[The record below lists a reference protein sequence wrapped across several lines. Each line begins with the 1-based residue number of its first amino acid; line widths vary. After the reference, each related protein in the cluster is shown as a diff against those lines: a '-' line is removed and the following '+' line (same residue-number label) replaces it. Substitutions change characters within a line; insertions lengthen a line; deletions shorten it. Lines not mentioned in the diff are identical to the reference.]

1 MAGVHSALAPA
12 STSTAGVRPRRGSGV
27 AMQGRTTP
35 GSRPMR
41 SNADAMVAPV
51 LPADTM
57 AEALPSRTSSA
68 TRTREESFF
77 RRTPPAGSSS
87 MPMTSVQGTNSR
99 PKVSPTRSGGPTS
112 TMPTP
117 CSSEARRAPSTISPG
132 ARSPPMAST
141 ATGSV
146 ASVSGL
152 GRSPRRLKSVDLDRL
167 AAPVPAA
174 AGADHVG
181 SLGRLAVRAHAA
193 GGQVQTPRP
202 SQMAAAL
209 GLGLLLL
216 GDGHG
221 GTPTIDSG
229 AGALSDGAGPGAT
242 GYRST
247 SRLAPRG
254 SRGAT
259 QPHSPSLRFAPQ
271 WTHKPAQSSRHS
283 GAMGSS
289 RTTASRASSP
299 RSTVSSTIG

>member
-12 STSTAGVRPRRGSGV
+12 STRQGGVRPRRGSGV
-27 AMQGRTTP
+27 AMQGRTTL

-41 SNADAMVAPV
+41 SSADAMVAPV

-57 AEALPSRTSSA
+57 AEAFRSRTSSA
-68 TRTREESFF
+68 ARTREESFL

-87 MPMTSVQGTNSR
+87 MPMTSVQASNSR
-99 PKVSPTRSGGPTS
+99 PWVSPTSSGGPTKM
-112 TMPTP
+112 MPTP

-167 AAPVPAA
+167 APLVPAA
-174 AGADHVG
+174 AGADHVRR
-181 SLGRLAVRAHAA
+181 LGRLTVRAHAA

-202 SQMAAAL
+202 SQVAAAL

-216 GDGHG
+216 GNGHG
-221 GTPTIDSG
+221 ETPTIDSG
-229 AGALSDGAGPGAT
+229 ARALSDGAGPGET

-247 SRLAPRG
+247 SRLAHRG

-259 QPHSPSLRFAPQ
+259 QPQSPSLRLAP
-271 WTHKPAQSSRHS
+271 H
-283 GAMGSS
+283 
-289 RTTASRASSP
+289 
-299 RSTVSSTIG
+299 

>member
-1 MAGVHSALAPA
+1 
-12 STSTAGVRPRRGSGV
+12 
-27 AMQGRTTP
+27 MQGRTTP

-41 SNADAMVAPV
+41 SSADAMVAPV

-57 AEALPSRTSSA
+57 AAAFPSRTSSA
-68 TRTREESFF
+68 ARTREESFL

-87 MPMTSVQGTNSR
+87 MPMTSVQASSSR
-99 PKVSPTRSGGPTS
+99 PWVSPTSSGGPTS

-117 CSSEARRAPSTISPG
+117 CSSDARRAPSTISPG

-167 AAPVPAA
+167 ATLVPAA

-181 SLGRLAVRAHAA
+181 CLGGLAVRAHAA
-193 GGQVQTPRP
+193 GRPFQTPRS
-202 SQMAAAL
+202 SQVTAAL

-229 AGALSDGAGPGAT
+229 ARALSDGAGPGRT

-247 SRLAPRG
+247 SRLAHRG

-259 QPHSPSLRFAPQ
+259 QPQSPSLRLAPQ
-271 WTHKPAQSSRHS
+271 WTHRPAQSSRHS

-289 RTTASRASSP
+289 STTASRASGP
-299 RSTVSSTIG
+299 RSMVSSTIG